1 MVGAIEAN
9 YVGYRENDGHW
20 VNVRNRD
27 RHGNPSDGGVIRQFA
42 TKEEALSYVN
52 EINNT
57 GVDRFESQE
66 KLPKSE
72 LYAKDASTQIV
83 YAEYPHISW
92 IRAVTGILSYEQID
106 AINQTRR
113 LPDNVK
119 IMQNGAGGY
128 TIGYNYFGIRAGT
141 RTVPMGF
148 ELKKDVF
155 GFAHV
160 VPMDTDGL
168 LY

>member
-1 MVGAIEAN
+1 MVGSIEAS

-27 RHGNPSDGGVIRQFA
+27 RHGSPNDGGIIRQFP
-42 TKEEALSYVN
+42 TKEQALAYVN
-52 EINNT
+52 EVNST
-57 GVDRFESQE
+57 GVDSFERQANSREQVNSQNNN
-66 KLPKSE
+66 
-72 LYAKDASTQIV
+72 IV

-92 IRAVTGILSYEQID
+92 IRAVTGILSYEQIN
-106 AINQTRR
+106 AINQTRH
-113 LPDNVK
+113 LPENVK

-141 RTVPMGF
+141 RTVPAGF